1 MVGSQSERRKFG
13 LDQSESR
20 ISPMWLID
28 VTTIVLAHVT
38 PPEVTPQTPGSDR
51 ATGSDLATG
60 SHSPVYRKWPRDRKW
75 HHNRK
80 WLCHRKSLPS
90 PPEVT
95 SQPEVTVRPEVILS
109 TSPQVLKVTAQPEV
123 KKCALL
129 YNAINDLYI
138 CVGCCTLTLVV
149 FLCDN
154 LQQRMRIK

>member
-1 MVGSQSERRKFG
+1 MAHIGSSQSERRKFG

-28 VTTIVLAHVT
+28 VTTIVLGHVT
-38 PPEVTPQTPGSDR
+38 PPEVTAQPEVTSQ
-51 ATGSDLATG
+51 
-60 SHSPVYRKWPRDRKW
+60 VV
-75 HHNRK
+75 
-80 WLCHRKSLPS
+80 PS

-95 SQPEVTVRPEVILS
+95 AQPEVTGRPEVILS